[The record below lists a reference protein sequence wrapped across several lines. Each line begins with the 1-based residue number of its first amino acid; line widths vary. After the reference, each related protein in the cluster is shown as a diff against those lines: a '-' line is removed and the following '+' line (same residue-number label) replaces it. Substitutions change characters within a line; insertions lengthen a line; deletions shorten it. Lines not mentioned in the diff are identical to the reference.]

1 MSLMSL
7 SPCAGEAPSVH
18 SGDSTA
24 EMVVRAATAM
34 PEAPMSLSKIV
45 QAEIEDETIRLAV
58 LMVSGRALVL
68 QARTLQTVAEL
79 KSDIETKE
87 RIPVQEQSLLFQDEI
102 LQNSR
107 KLHEYGLRHDSCI
120 SLVRVQPMELKI
132 MTARVKWSIRV
143 QPQDTVEELKA
154 FVNEKMSIPFEQM
167 LFVCRG
173 KPLDDGRPLQEMGVE
188 TGDQVAMILR
198 LKGCG
203 QFIVE
208 TDGGTSF
215 RVDGACADKTISE
228 VKTAIRDRTG
238 MAPAEQHLTFRKQV
252 LEDAQTLEYY
262 GIKREC
268 KIQLARRQPQD
279 GCRERC
285 CFCC

>member
-1 MSLMSL
+1 METSTWTLPSLMSLMSL

-132 MTARVKWSIRV
+132 MTARVKWNIRV
-143 QPQDTVEELKA
+143 QPQAPGALKRTLS
-154 FVNEKMSIPFEQM
+154 SIVW
-167 LFVCRG
+167 L
-173 KPLDDGRPLQEMGVE
+173 
-188 TGDQVAMILR
+188 
-198 LKGCG
+198 
-203 QFIVE
+203 
-208 TDGGTSF
+208 S
-215 RVDGACADKTISE
+215 
-228 VKTAIRDRTG
+228 
-238 MAPAEQHLTFRKQV
+238 
-252 LEDAQTLEYY
+252 
-262 GIKREC
+262 
-268 KIQLARRQPQD
+268 
-279 GCRERC
+279 
-285 CFCC
+285 